1 MSRINLKYGV
11 NPHQANAVVSN
22 PHSPLEVLN
31 GNPGYINLLDA
42 FTAWQLVIEMRA
54 ATGKASAASFKHVS
68 PAGAAVDGELS
79 SEFLA
84 SQFLPAKDYSP
95 VARAYARARGGDRM
109 CSFGDA
115 VAVSETVDES
125 LANLLKAEVSD
136 LIIAPDFEPA
146 ALEILKQKKGGNFLL
161 LKMDPGYQPPA
172 VEKREMFGFTF
183 EQDRNN
189 AEISADLFAG
199 VDAAIQETLIVAT
212 LALKYAQSNS
222 VCVGYEGQVIG
233 LGAGQQSRIH
243 CTRLAC
249 DKAEKWLLQMH
260 PEVLALPFSTGLKK
274 PDKANVVD
282 QFLLWDDLSAAE
294 LDDLRSRLEGEVRP
308 ISAEARREW
317 IAGFDGLC
325 LSSDAYIPF
334 RDNIDRAAKTG
345 IQVIAHPGGSVRD
358 ESVKAACDQYGIQL
372 LETGIRCFLH

>member
-1 MSRINLKYGV
+1 MSRITLKYGV
-11 NPHQANAVVSN
+11 NPHQANALVTN
-22 PHSPLEVLN
+22 LHEPMTVLN

-68 PAGAAVDGELS
+68 PAGAAVDGPLS
-79 SEFLA
+79 DEFLT
-84 SQFLPAKDYSP
+84 SQFLPKRDYSP

-115 VAVSETVDES
+115 VAVSETVDLS

-136 LIIAPDFEPA
+136 LIIAPDFEPE
-146 ALEILKQKKGGNFLL
+146 ALEILKQKKGGNYLV
-161 LKMDPGYQPPA
+161 LKMDPDYQPPA
-172 VEKREMFGFTF
+172 VEKRELFGFTF
-183 EQDRNN
+183 EQDRNA
-189 AEISADLFAG
+189 AEITAGLFEGASPETN
-199 VDAAIQETLIVAT
+199 ETLIVAT

-222 VCVGYEGQVIG
+222 VCVGYQGQVIG

-249 DKAEKWLLQMH
+249 DKAEKWLMQLH
-260 PEVLALPFSTGLKK
+260 PDVLALPFSPGLKK

-282 QFLLWDDLSAAE
+282 QFLLWDDLSDAE
-294 LDDLRSRLEGEVRP
+294 REDLSSRLDGDVSP
-308 ISAEARREW
+308 VGREQRQAW
-317 IAGFDGLC
+317 VAGFEGLC

-345 IQVIAHPGGSVRD
+345 VQVIAHPGGSVRD
-358 ESVKAACDQYGIQL
+358 ESVKGACEQYGIQL